1 MKLRYSPTSPYVRKV
16 SVTALEKGLAQ
27 QIERIATNPWDPATD
42 LAKDNPLGKVPAL
55 LLADGTVLYDSAVV
69 CEYLDSLGDS
79 PRLFPAPGPS
89 RWDTLRRHALAD
101 GVLESAVLVFQE
113 RRMRPQD
120 IRWPELMDRQIGKL
134 LRALDVA
141 DGEAASLGERV
152 DIGTITLGCALGYA
166 DFRLPDVDWR
176 RGRPALLAWYQGF
189 AERPSM
195 RETVP
200 REPAP

>member
-1 MKLRYSPTSPYVRKV
+1 M
-16 SVTALEKGLAQ
+16 
-27 QIERIATNPWDPATD
+27 
-42 LAKDNPLGKVPAL
+42 L
-55 LLADGTVLYDSAVV
+55 LTDGTVLYDSAVV